1 MIYTLVL
8 TMLVSGYHENSVSHV
23 EHDYSTQ
30 AECHQAYQ
38 IARAQL
44 ELMSDWKPRI
54 AGTCL
59 AHQAPMGAK
68 PRAASKSSTA
78 HANGGEE

>member
-1 MIYTLVL
+1 MIYTLIL
-8 TMLVSGYHENSVSHV
+8 TMAVSGYHENSVSHF

-30 AECHQAYQ
+30 AECHQAYE

-44 ELMSDWKPRI
+44 ESIAARTPSI

-59 AHQAPMGAK
+59 AHRAPTGAK
-68 PRAASKSSTA
+68 S
-78 HANGGEE
+78 